1 MAKLSVRDL
10 DLKGKRVLVRVDFN
24 VPVKDGKVAD
34 DTRIKA
40 SLPTIN
46 YILEKGGKA
55 VLVSHLGRPDGKAD
69 PKYSLKPVAMRL
81 QELIGKPVDFGEPR
95 DGALTLL
102 ENVRFDPGE
111 EKNDDAL
118 AKKLASYGDVYVE
131 RRLRHGPPRPLVD
144 GRA

>member
-24 VPVKDGKVAD
+24 VPLKDGRVSD

-40 SLPTIN
+40 SLPTIR
-46 YILEKGGKA
+46 YILEQGGKA
-55 VLVSHLGRPDGKAD
+55 VLVSHLGRPDGKPND
-69 PKYSLKPVAMRL
+69 KYSLKPVAARL
-81 QELIGKPVDFGEPR
+81 QELLGKPVDFPEPR
-95 DGALTLL
+95 TGALTLL

-118 AKKLASYGDVYVE
+118 AKKLAAYADVYVN
-131 RRLRHGPPRPLVD
+131 D
-144 GRA
+144 A